1 MFQTT
6 NQISKKNTKHIEPNQ
21 PWPTNHLGVIL
32 IHAPLPTA
40 LHLESKV
47 SRRHDD
53 PWRIQVTIFQRKSDF
68 PGEIPELPAKIEI
81 SRKIS
86 QSNQI
91 IYHKY
96 ISISTTY
103 IYTLVLSLVLLLCL
117 LFIYHDWLLLVLL
130 LLLFLLLL
138 LLLLLLL
145 FLQLLLLLLQI
156 FIYILYILTGR
167 DLRRRL
173 KVDQERLGILQRK
186 FTT

>member
-1 MFQTT
+1 MIIPNIWKNKKMFQTT

-68 PGEIPELPAKIEI
+68 PGEIPELPAKIGI

-86 QSNQI
+86 QSNEI

-96 ISISTTY
+96 ISISTIY
-103 IYTLVLSLVLLLCL
+103 IYIYIYVYYFYHYCYIYIYIFY
-117 LFIYHDWLLLVLL
+117 LFIMIDYYYCYYYYY
-130 LLLFLLLL
+130 F
-138 LLLLLLL
+138 
-145 FLQLLLLLLQI
+145 
-156 FIYILYILTGR
+156 YYCYYCC
-167 DLRRRL
+167 
-173 KVDQERLGILQRK
+173 
-186 FTT
+186 